1 MSQTLSPEDS
11 SRLESLLSALEEI
24 DDSEPFREP
33 VDYQGLG
40 LQDYPLVVLKPMDLS
55 TVRIKAGA
63 GDYAQVSEALQDV
76 QLVWDN
82 CKTYNAAGSL
92 IAKQADRMQRHTTRL
107 CTQLHLTRKD
117 TIRLKFEE
125 KAAFC
130 DLVQQ
135 APYEV
140 VENCVQRVQ
149 EKCPAAAETLDQ
161 DRIQIRVDWL
171 DRNTFAELF
180 DLLSKAVDAPTKRSR
195 VE

>member
-11 SRLESLLSALEEI
+11 SRLESLLTALEEI
-24 DDSEPFREP
+24 EDSEPFREP

-40 LQDYPLVVLKPMDLS
+40 LQDYPLVVRQPMDLS
-55 TVRIKAGA
+55 TVRRKARQ
-63 GDYAQVSEALQDV
+63 GDYAQAGEALQDL
-76 QLVWDN
+76 QLIWDN
-82 CKTYNAAGSL
+82 CKAYNAAGSL
-92 IAKQADRMQRHTTRL
+92 ITKQADRMQRHTVRL
-107 CTQLHLTRKD
+107 ATQLHLSRKD
-117 TIRLKFEE
+117 SVRLKFEE

-140 VENCVQRVQ
+140 VENCVLRVQ
-149 EKCPAAAETLDQ
+149 EKCPAAAEMLDQ

-180 DLLSKAVDAPTKRSR
+180 DLLSKAVDAPSKRSR